1 MSLRGREHT
10 VVPVAQ
16 MMEFLMLT
24 CGQTHFAVQADVV
37 RSVIHPE
44 EGDADGLLSRFGITT
59 SPMHLS
65 ERFGLTGS
73 YLSQESRIV
82 VCGMQAA
89 YVAFRV
95 DGVLGLHDID
105 SAKIKS
111 LLPHFIGPER
121 RWIAGMFSFQ
131 QTIALVL
138 HTRWLLSDNRG
149 SHTLSSSVLEPIA
162 YGRQSE
168 AVLPAIMDATAAQRG
183 SLDCPVM
190 EFEEVT
196 DADDTPWAQI

>member
-1 MSLRGREHT
+1 
-10 VVPVAQ
+10 
-16 MMEFLMLT
+16 MLA
-24 CGQTHFAVQADVV
+24 CGQTLFAVQADVV
-37 RSVIHPE
+37 RSVLRPE
-44 EGDADGLLSRFGITT
+44 EGDAADILSTFGIAT
-59 SPMHLS
+59 PPVHLS

-82 VCGMQAA
+82 VCGMQEAH
-89 YVAFRV
+89 VAFRV

-105 SAKIKS
+105 ASKIKS
-111 LLPHFIGPER
+111 LLPHFTGPER

-138 HTRWLLSDNRG
+138 HTRWLLSDDR
-149 SHTLSSSVLEPIA
+149 SSRALSSPIPEPIV
-162 YGRQSE
+162 YGHRPETVSST
-168 AVLPAIMDATAAQRG
+168 VMDVAAAQRG
-183 SLDCPVM
+183 SMDWNVI

>member
-1 MSLRGREHT
+1 MSLRGRERA

-16 MMEFLMLT
+16 VMEFLMLA
-24 CGQTHFAVQADVV
+24 CGQTLFALQADMV
-37 RSVIHPE
+37 RSVIRPE
-44 EGDADGLLSRFGITT
+44 EGDAEGILSTFGIAT
-59 SPMHLS
+59 PVVHLS

-82 VCGMQAA
+82 VCGTQAA
-89 YVAFRV
+89 HVAFRV

-105 SAKIKS
+105 ATKIKS
-111 LLPHFIGPER
+111 LLPHFTGPER

-131 QTIALVL
+131 QTIALIL
-138 HTRWLLSDNRG
+138 HTRWLLSDDRG
-149 SHTLSSSVLEPIA
+149 SRALSSPILEPH
-162 YGRQSE
+162 GRRPE
-168 AVLPAIMDATAAQRG
+168 ALSPTIMDVATDQRDT
-183 SLDCPVM
+183 LDWNEI

>member
-1 MSLRGREHT
+1 MSLRGRKHT
-10 VVPVAQ
+10 AVPVAQ

-24 CGQTHFAVQADVV
+24 CGQTHFALQADVV

-44 EGDADGLLSRFGITT
+44 EGDADGILSTLGITT
-59 SPMHLS
+59 PPLHLS

-89 YVAFRV
+89 HVAFRV

-105 SAKIKS
+105 ATKIKA
-111 LLPHFIGPER
+111 LLPHFMGPER

-138 HTRWLLSDNRG
+138 HTRWLLTDNRG
-149 SHTLSSSVLEPIA
+149 SRTLSSSVLEPIV
-162 YGRQSE
+162 YGHRPE
-168 AVLPAIMDATAAQRG
+168 AVLPAAMDGAAVQRG
-183 SLDCPVM
+183 SLDCTVM

>member
-1 MSLRGREHT
+1 MSLRGRERA

-16 MMEFLMLT
+16 VMEFLMLA
-24 CGQTHFAVQADVV
+24 CGQTLFALQADMV
-37 RSVIHPE
+37 RSVIRPKE
-44 EGDADGLLSRFGITT
+44 DDAEGILSTFGIAT
-59 SPMHLS
+59 PAVHLS

-82 VCGMQAA
+82 VCGTQAA
-89 YVAFRV
+89 HVAFRV

-105 SAKIKS
+105 ATKIKS
-111 LLPHFIGPER
+111 LLPHFTGPER

-131 QTIALVL
+131 QTIALIL
-138 HTRWLLSDNRG
+138 HTRWLLSDDRG
-149 SHTLSSSVLEPIA
+149 SRALSSPILEPH
-162 YGRQSE
+162 GRRRE
-168 AVLPAIMDATAAQRG
+168 ALSSTIMDVATDQRDT
-183 SLDCPVM
+183 LDWNEI